1 MEELWKIFLTSNET
15 VYRLGRTILQ
25 GVIGVIIAYLDVIV
39 GMMAIPNEMRPM
51 IVALVMAVL
60 SPIMSELGAVI
71 EKNDARVQCAN
82 SEDISERSGGDDN
95 DDRSEA

>member
-1 MEELWKIFLTSNET
+1 MEGLWKIFLTSNET

-51 IVALVMAVL
+51 IVALVMAIL
-60 SPIMSELGAVI
+60 SPIMSELGAAI
-71 EKNDARVQCAN
+71 EKNDERVQCTN